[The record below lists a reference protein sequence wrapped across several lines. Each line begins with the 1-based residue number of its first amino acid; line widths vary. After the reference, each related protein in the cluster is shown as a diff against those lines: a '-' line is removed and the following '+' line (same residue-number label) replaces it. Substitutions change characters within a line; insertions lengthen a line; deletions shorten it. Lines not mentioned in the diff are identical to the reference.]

1 MRRIACL
8 TIIAACLAAAAPA
21 AAAPRISVAPDPV
34 DRDQTQIVKG
44 RGWPVIE
51 FCKRRVRIRL
61 LSDQNAVLLGFAP
74 VRDNGHFRFEWS
86 PDDAN
91 VGAGSRFEWSPDDA
105 NVGAGSWRLVAR
117 MRCESG
123 DDGSPVFM
131 RRSKS
136 IRIR

>member
-8 TIIAACLAAAAPA
+8 TALAACLTAVAPA
-21 AAAPRISVAPDPV
+21 AAAPRISVAPNPV
-34 DRDQTQIVKG
+34 DRDETQIVKG

-61 LSDQNAVLLGFAP
+61 LSDQNAVLLGFAA
-74 VRDNGHFRFEWS
+74 VRANGRFRFEWN
-86 PDDAN
+86 PDRAN
-91 VGAGSRFEWSPDDA
+91 AGAGA
-105 NVGAGSWRLVAR
+105 WRLVAR

-136 IRIR
+136 VRIR

>member
-1 MRRIACL
+1 MRILASAPECDYQRMRRIACL

-91 VGAGSRFEWSPDDA
+91 VGAGS
-105 NVGAGSWRLVAR
+105 WRLVAR

-123 DDGSPVFM
+123 DDGSPVFV